1 MMMLLLSSSYYRGMY
16 DFMMGVVHERR
27 RAHAVSRIL
36 NIMPSAK
43 FKVIEND

>member
-36 NIMPSAK
+36 NMPSAK